1 MTTSNQSAAATNIL
15 VIDDDPDILATVAF
29 ALEQVGYD
37 VSTANNGE
45 AGLTLAYQK
54 RPSLMVVDMMMP
66 KRSGFLVIESLRKD
80 YSEPIKIIMMTANE
94 GERHESYADLLG
106 VDTYLHKPFSMELLV
121 QRVNELLS

>member
-29 ALEQVGYD
+29 ALEQVGYE

-45 AGLTLAYQK
+45 AGLTLAYQT

>member
-1 MTTSNQSAAATNIL
+1 MTTSNQSAAATNII

-45 AGLTLAYQK
+45 AGLTLAYQT